1 MFRGEG
7 ARLVTLT
14 GPGGTGK
21 TRLALAVADEL
32 GRELREGAIFVDL
45 APVADPE
52 LLASTIAEALGV
64 HESELPL
71 DQAIA
76 AHLRS
81 RAPLLLLDNLEQLL
95 PAAGFV
101 ADLLAAVPRLLVL
114 ATSRAPLRLSGE
126 HEYPVPPLPAPDGS
140 LPFEDLV
147 RTDAVRLFAARAR
160 AVDPSFQ
167 LTEEAARD
175 VAGICRRLDGL
186 PLAIELA
193 AARTRILSPAAL
205 ATRLDPSLELLVGGP
220 RDVPQRHQTLRAT
233 LDWSYELL
241 EAPERRLLARLS
253 VFAGGWTLDAAAA
266 VCADDGGDPLEPLS
280 VLVDVSLLRRRGG
293 GREQGFAMLETIR
306 QYAVERLV
314 ASGEEQLLRRRH
326 AEYFLAVAE
335 QARELFSSGK
345 ADEAVYTSLDLE
357 HENLRAALGWAGEH
371 GDVELEVRLAAALRQ
386 FWIVRGYLSEGRRFF
401 AAAVER
407 TAAGDPRLRAEARMQ
422 GGAFPYRQGDLATA
436 KDWWQEALELLRD
449 SGDADAIARCAG
461 ELGAVA
467 FSEGDLVRATAL
479 LQEAGT
485 RFQEVGDRMRFGIV
499 ASNLAEVCVMRGERQ
514 EALRDAEQG
523 VSNGRAVGDRD
534 GLAVALYGLGRIQ
547 KLLGDDVAARQTF
560 GESLVYGRSVG
571 YREVIANCVEA
582 AAEFA
587 LADGDAPLAHR
598 LLVVSRAALDEMG
611 VRLQGIEGEAF
622 AATVAALDEQLDV
635 AVRESIEAEAATERV
650 DDVADQALVILQP
663 SCS

>member
-1 MFRGEG
+1 
-7 ARLVTLT
+7 
-14 GPGGTGK
+14 
-21 TRLALAVADEL
+21 
-32 GRELREGAIFVDL
+32 
-45 APVADPE
+45 
-52 LLASTIAEALGV
+52 
-64 HESELPL
+64 
-71 DQAIA
+71 
-76 AHLRS
+76 
-81 RAPLLLLDNLEQLL
+81 
-95 PAAGFV
+95 
-101 ADLLAAVPRLLVL
+101 
-114 ATSRAPLRLSGE
+114 
-126 HEYPVPPLPAPDGS
+126 

-266 VCADDGGDPLEPLS
+266 VCADGGDPLELLS
-280 VLVDVSLLRRRGG
+280 VLVDVSLLRRRAGE
-293 GREQGFAMLETIR
+293 REQGFAMLETIR

-345 ADEAVYTSLDLE
+345 ADEAVYASLDLE
-357 HENLRAALGWAGEH
+357 HENLRAALRWAGEH
-371 GDVELEVRLAAALRQ
+371 GDVELEVRLATALRQ

-407 TAAGDPRLRAEARMQ
+407 TAVGDPRLRAEARMH

-436 KDWWQEALELLRD
+436 KAWWQEALELLRD

-499 ASNLAEVCVMRGERQ
+499 ASNLAEVSVMRGELQ
-514 EALRDAEQG
+514 EALRYAEQG

-598 LLVVSRAALDEMG
+598 LLVVSRAALEEMG

-622 AATVAALDEQLDV
+622 ATTLAALDEQLDA

-650 DDVADQALVILQP
+650 DDVADQALVILQF
-663 SCS
+663 S